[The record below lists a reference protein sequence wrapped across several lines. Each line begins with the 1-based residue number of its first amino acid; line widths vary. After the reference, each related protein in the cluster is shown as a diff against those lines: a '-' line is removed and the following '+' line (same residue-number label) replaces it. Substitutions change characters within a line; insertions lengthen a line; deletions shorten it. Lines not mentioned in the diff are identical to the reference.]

1 MKRRS
6 LVLTN
11 EAARHPF
18 RQIMPVVRR
27 PFPST
32 APQSMDDTKFF
43 VLTFS
48 AAFLA
53 FYGFL
58 S

>member
-1 MKRRS
+1 
-6 LVLTN
+6 
-11 EAARHPF
+11 
-18 RQIMPVVRR
+18 MPVVRR